1 MGFVLKNL
9 VSSLA
14 VFAAFT
20 VFSMLAIYIE
30 HIRAKLV
37 QVLAENL
44 KLLDRMHE
52 GLIVIS
58 EKDLCL

>member
-1 MGFVLKNL
+1 MLL
-9 VSSLA
+9 V
-14 VFAAFT
+14 
-20 VFSMLAIYIE
+20 YIAK
-30 HIRAKLV
+30 IRGRLV
-37 QVLAENL
+37 QLLNENL